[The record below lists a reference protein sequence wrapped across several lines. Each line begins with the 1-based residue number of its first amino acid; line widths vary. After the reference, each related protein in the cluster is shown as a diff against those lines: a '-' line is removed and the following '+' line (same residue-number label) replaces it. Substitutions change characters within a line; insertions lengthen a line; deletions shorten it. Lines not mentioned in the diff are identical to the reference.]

1 MRREW
6 DEHGADNLGIGGTTA
21 DAAAASR
28 SRPEWL
34 DGVKIG
40 SLESEDAIVDMVRPV
55 NKKGGGEG

>member
-6 DEHGADNLGIGGTTA
+6 DEYGVVSLCIGGIVA

-28 SRPEWL
+28 SRPEAPE

-40 SLESEDAIVDMVRPV
+40 SLERADAIVDMVRPV
-55 NKKGGGEG
+55 M

>member
-6 DEHGADNLGIGGTTA
+6 GEYGIVSLCIGGVAA

-28 SRPEWL
+28 SRPEAPE

-40 SLESEDAIVDMVRPV
+40 SLERADAIADMV
-55 NKKGGGEG
+55 